1 MSGHAVHIKLD
12 GRTYSG
18 TYKVDRKI
26 LTVTTSYGKKSAE
39 IGHRVAH
46 ETLAHQTPAGTCP
59 RGKVAQGLDALT
71 NGWSP
76 PLRHTS
82 LSYDLDVGFN
92 KRDGTGLLYR
102 IGGPHGE
109 PDS

>member
-46 ETLAHQTPAGTCP
+46 ETLAHQ
-59 RGKVAQGLDALT
+59 
-71 NGWSP
+71 
-76 PLRHTS
+76 
-82 LSYDLDVGFN
+82 
-92 KRDGTGLLYR
+92 LLQELVQEEKSR
-102 IGGPHGE
+102 KG
-109 PDS
+109 STL

>member
-46 ETLAHQTPAGTCP
+46 ETLAH
-59 RGKVAQGLDALT
+59 
-71 NGWSP
+71 
-76 PLRHTS
+76 
-82 LSYDLDVGFN
+82 
-92 KRDGTGLLYR
+92 R
-102 IGGPHGE
+102 ILQELVREEKSRKG
-109 PDS
+109 STL

>member
-26 LTVTTSYGKKSAE
+26 LTVTTNYGKKSAE

-46 ETLAHQTPAGTCP
+46 ETLAHQ
-59 RGKVAQGLDALT
+59 
-71 NGWSP
+71 
-76 PLRHTS
+76 
-82 LSYDLDVGFN
+82 
-92 KRDGTGLLYR
+92 LLQELVQEEKSR
-102 IGGPHGE
+102 KG
-109 PDS
+109 STL

>member
-39 IGHRVAH
+39 IGQRVAH
-46 ETLAHQTPAGTCP
+46 ETLAHQ
-59 RGKVAQGLDALT
+59 
-71 NGWSP
+71 
-76 PLRHTS
+76 
-82 LSYDLDVGFN
+82 
-92 KRDGTGLLYR
+92 LLQELVQEEKSR
-102 IGGPHGE
+102 KG
-109 PDS
+109 STL